1 MLAKTGNGEGMPQ
14 CRMEDLR
21 LSEKVLRKAE
31 VVDLSLSNKYDSEE
45 QHSSDVR
52 TRGWI
57 SLTEIS
63 TVSVRRSINPIGL
76 SRAGGG
82 R

>member
-1 MLAKTGNGEGMPQ
+1 
-14 CRMEDLR
+14 MEDLR

-31 VVDLSLSNKYDSEE
+31 VVDLSLSIKYDSEE

-57 SLTEIS
+57 SSEIS
-63 TVSVRRSINPIGL
+63 IGSVRRSINPIGL

>member
-1 MLAKTGNGEGMPQ
+1 
-14 CRMEDLR
+14 MEDLR

-31 VVDLSLSNKYDSEE
+31 VVDLFWSIKYDSEG
-45 QHSSDVR
+45 QHGSDAR
-52 TRGWI
+52 TRGGI
-57 SLTEIS
+57 SLPDIS
-63 TVSVRRSINPIGL
+63 TGSVRRATNPLGL

>member
-1 MLAKTGNGEGMPQ
+1 MLAKTGKGEGMPQ

-21 LSEKVLRKAE
+21 LSEKVLQNAE
-31 VVDLSLSNKYDSEE
+31 IVDLSLSIKYDSEG

-52 TRGWI
+52 TRGSI
-57 SLTEIS
+57 SLTNIS
-63 TVSVRRSINPIGL
+63 TVSVRRAINPIGL
-76 SRAGGG
+76 CRAGGG

>member
-1 MLAKTGNGEGMPQ
+1 MLAKTGKGEGMPQ

-31 VVDLSLSNKYDSEE
+31 VVDLSLSIKYDSEE

-76 SRAGGG
+76 SRVGGG